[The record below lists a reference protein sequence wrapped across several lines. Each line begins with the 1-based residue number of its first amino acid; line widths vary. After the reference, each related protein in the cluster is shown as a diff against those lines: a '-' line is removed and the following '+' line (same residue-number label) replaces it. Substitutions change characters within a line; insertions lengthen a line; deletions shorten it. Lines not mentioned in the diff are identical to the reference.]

1 MDKYSKSNTLI
12 EIGDNV
18 RKAILFFI
26 ILVIINTISTNQ
38 TFGHP
43 DISTPTLNSEAAI
56 VIESRT
62 GKVLYEQDSNTHM
75 YPASLTKIA
84 TAIYAIEK
92 GNIEEIVTVSK
103 KASNTGGSSVYLEE
117 GEQVSIKKLI
127 QGLLINS
134 GNDAGV
140 AIAEHLSGSMDQ
152 FSFDI
157 NEYLKNV
164 VGVQNTH
171 FENSHG
177 LFDPDHVTTATDMSK
192 ITQYAMNNQLFREIF
207 GTKEL
212 EWDGQSWDT
221 TLFTHHKL
229 LREKPYEG
237 ITGGKTGFVNESGFT
252 LATTAERE
260 NLSLIVI
267 TLNSNLK
274 SEAYNDTINLLD
286 YAFDNFQTSSIPEG
300 TTFMLDEQEYKT
312 STKLYY
318 THSQDDQIKQEIKDN
333 GTVEMI
339 NQDDIVITALPLE
352 KIKKKFN
359 IINTPKEITREEKK
373 NVETNKLFENHFT
386 TIAIFGL
393 LIIGIIFIIQTR
405 KTFFIVKKGKI
416 DDTN

>member
-1 MDKYSKSNTLI
+1 MLLDKYSKSNTLI

-26 ILVIINTISTNQ
+26 ILVIINTISSNQ

-43 DISTPTLNSEAAI
+43 DISPPKLNSEAAI
-56 VIESRT
+56 VIESST
-62 GKVLYEQDSNTHM
+62 GKVLYEQASNTHM

-92 GNIEEIVTVSK
+92 GDIEETVTVSK

-117 GEQVSIKKLI
+117 GEQVTIKKLI

-157 NEYLKNV
+157 NEYLKDV

-192 ITQYAMNNQLFREIF
+192 VTKYAMNNKLFMEIY

-274 SEAYNDTINLLD
+274 SEAYNDRSEEH
-286 YAFDNFQTSSIPEG
+286 TSELQSRG
-300 TTFMLDEQEYKT
+300 
-312 STKLYY
+312 
-318 THSQDDQIKQEIKDN
+318 H
-333 GTVEMI
+333 
-339 NQDDIVITALPLE
+339 
-352 KIKKKFN
+352 
-359 IINTPKEITREEKK
+359 
-373 NVETNKLFENHFT
+373 
-386 TIAIFGL
+386 
-393 LIIGIIFIIQTR
+393 
-405 KTFFIVKKGKI
+405 
-416 DDTN
+416 